1 MHAIRQKC
9 RPKHQVLILNCYP
22 RTVKGAVD
30 VKPNSS
36 ELSYLLYYATT
47 RRSKVQKVGAFLE
60 KKTASDVWR
69 ARIGNVQVTLQI
81 VAGLIE
87 KAPRDLPLYATHVLK
102 LLNIILSAHD
112 ITMVE
117 SSLLTFESFCQNHDE
132 ASLSADQE
140 YLCQYENIVSKY
152 ASLALENPSITNPTL
167 STPVAL
173 RWKNLGLQAIKSV
186 FSSEALASIA
196 GRLLNLIVPIL
207 LDTIWSENSDYI
219 NLLEQKTKVEVKFR
233 TRSFSRRRASIA
245 TIHTVETSS
254 SSKAALSGTTAD
266 ADKVAEED
274 NTVLSLECLRL
285 IFAVNNKAQIHGAT
299 LATLKYIGDFSIKQK
314 NNLLPT
320 ESRAIQIFQM
330 ISRWA
335 PVQDR
340 YTILVTTL
348 DLLVNSSID
357 IDIDDFQKQLLYAT
371 MIDSLLKSDI
381 NLIGLGV
388 LDVLIGL
395 IRHLLRVLQ
404 SSRPPSQEANT
415 ICEVST
421 TSDGQWPL
429 KNTTEAHIE
438 ALPKPILRKKLLE
451 KLQDCIGNLATHIY
465 YADQISDMV
474 SALIC
479 RIKLRSSTNL
489 QHLASTI
496 ESSTFVTSRSNP
508 TGDLEE
514 INSEGLFLFANARVS
529 VLKAINSILLTAS
542 LRKSLSVIGNLARNY
557 VSTRVWEG
565 THWLLCDND
574 NDVRKAYVAALL
586 TWMKYEMSE
595 YAPRMSDSKPI
606 IPSRTIK
613 VGTNINSNMRSIS
626 NTWPREKPTTK
637 RQHQSAFLDLLHLTI
652 YENALK
658 YSEREEEIIILYILL
673 HGLVDNL
680 GISAVRHGLPMI
692 FRLQYDISEQISPL
706 AKIHISSLCYGYF
719 WILCEKFKLNTTPVD
734 IEIQCEIH
742 RRQKNQLWLNEI
754 RYPPPCLDQIRTP
767 EQQDPSQTIL
777 LESLHP
783 DSLKPFTERLR
794 MVELI
799 FLSYSEGLMVQG
811 INSPTSPSRTC
822 TQPILDSSKPHIEFE
837 TSEDLKEQLISEW
850 SSETVAAQ
858 QSIKPESLSGS
869 RTGTSTLRHRNYLS
883 IGGNDRSYSPPAYNQ
898 SSRGYK
904 SESRS
909 SSNNGPK
916 VGLGSLKKTR
926 RTSEL
931 SPSTTGGSRQNS
943 ITRVEYLK
951 RILSG
956 QEQKVSRSR
965 IIENMTPSNA
975 SSESMLSYAYTTSEI
990 SFNPSQSN
998 LSQLEFS
1005 ASDREPNKLAESK
1018 SHDEESRHNAPLSSN
1033 PVLVDERFGFL
1044 SDSKEID
1051 TVPPIPSIPRLY
1063 KDELTAESELAL
1075 EDNDSICE
1083 KRGTRSQIQL
1093 LSKESP
1099 VALENFLKEIDVG
1112 SERATGYVTKP
1123 PY

>member
-81 VAGLIE
+81 VTGLIE

-102 LLNIILSAHD
+102 LLNIIISAHD

-117 SSLLTFESFCQNHDE
+117 SSLSTFESFCQNHDE

-140 YLCQYENIVSKY
+140 YLCQYEDIVSKY
-152 ASLALENPSITNPTL
+152 ASLASENTSVTNLTS
-167 STPVAL
+167 STPVVL
-173 RWKNLGLQAIKSV
+173 KWKNLGLQAIKSV

-207 LDTIWSENSDYI
+207 LDNIWSENSDYI
-219 NLLEQKTKVEVKFR
+219 NLLEQKTKVEVQFR
-233 TRSFSRRRASIA
+233 SKSFSRRRASVA

-285 IFAVNNKAQIHGAT
+285 IFAVNNKAQMHGAT
-299 LATLKYIGDFSIKQK
+299 LATLKYIGDCSIKQK
-314 NNLLPT
+314 ENSLPI

-348 DLLVNSSID
+348 DILVNSSIE
-357 IDIDDFQKQLLYAT
+357 IDDFQKQLLYAT

-381 NLIGLGV
+381 NLIGLSV
-388 LDVLIGL
+388 LDVLIRL
-395 IRHLLRVLQ
+395 VHHLLRVLQ

-415 ICEVST
+415 ISEVST

-429 KNTTEAHIE
+429 KNSTIVHIE

-451 KLQDCIGNLATHIY
+451 KLQECIGNLATHIY

-479 RIKLRSSTNL
+479 RIKSSSNTSMQSL
-489 QHLASTI
+489 GSTI
-496 ESSTFVTSRSNP
+496 ESSAFVKSTSNP
-508 TGDLEE
+508 TGDTEE
-514 INSEGLFLFANARVS
+514 VNPEGLFLFTNAKIS
-529 VLKAINSILLTAS
+529 VLKAIGSILFTAS
-542 LRKSLSVIGNLARNY
+542 LRKSLSVTGNLARNY

-565 THWLLCDND
+565 THWLLRDND
-574 NDVRKAYVAALL
+574 NRVRKEYVAALL

-595 YAPRMSDSKPI
+595 FPPRISDSK
-606 IPSRTIK
+606 STISPWTMK
-613 VGTNINSNMRSIS
+613 LDTNINSNMLSIS
-626 NTWPREKPTTK
+626 NTWPKDKATTK

-658 YSEREEEIIILYILL
+658 FSEKEEEIIMLHIIL

-680 GISAVRHGLPMI
+680 GINAVRHGLPMM
-692 FRLQYDISEQISPL
+692 FRLQEDISEQITPL
-706 AKIHISSLCYGYF
+706 SRIHISSLCYGYF
-719 WILCEKFKLNTTPVD
+719 WILCEKFKLNSTPVD
-734 IEIQCEIH
+734 IEIQHEIH
-742 RRQKNQLWLNEI
+742 RRQKNLLWLNKI
-754 RYPPPCLDQIRTP
+754 RCPPTCLDQIRISD
-767 EQQDPSQTIL
+767 QQGSSQAVS
-777 LESLHP
+777 LENLHS
-783 DSLKPFTERLR
+783 DSLKPFTGRLQ
-794 MVELI
+794 MVESILT
-799 FLSYSEGLMVQG
+799 SYIEGLLAQG
-811 INSPTSPSRTC
+811 TNSSISPSRTS
-822 TQPILDSSKPHIEFE
+822 TQPIMDSSKPHLEFE
-837 TSEDLKEQLISEW
+837 IPEDLKEQLNSEW

-883 IGGNDRSYSPPAYNQ
+883 ISGNDRSYSPPAYNQ
-898 SSRGYK
+898 LPRGYK
-904 SESRS
+904 SGSRS
-909 SSNNGPK
+909 SSNNGPN
-916 VGLGSLKKTR
+916 VVLASLKKTR

-931 SPSTTGGSRQNS
+931 SPSISKDSGRNS

-951 RILSG
+951 RVLSG
-956 QEQKVSRSR
+956 QERKILRGR
-965 IIENMTPSNA
+965 ITGNVTPSDA

-1005 ASDREPNKLAESK
+1005 ASDRESNKLIRSK
-1018 SHDEESRHNAPLSSN
+1018 SHDEESRCNAPLSSN
-1033 PVLVDERFGFL
+1033 PVYDDERFSFL
-1044 SDSKEID
+1044 SNSKEID
-1051 TVPPIPSIPRLY
+1051 KVPPIPSIPRLY
-1063 KDELTAESELAL
+1063 KDEHAAESDLTL
-1075 EDNDSICE
+1075 EDKPRSE
-1083 KRGTRSQIQL
+1083 KKVTRSQIQL
-1093 LSKESP
+1093 FPKESS
-1099 VALENFLKEIDVG
+1099 VAFENFLKEIDVG
-1112 SERATGYVTKP
+1112 SKREPSYITKP

>member
-117 SSLLTFESFCQNHDE
+117 SSLSTFESFCQNHDE

-140 YLCQYENIVSKY
+140 YLCQYEDIVSKY
-152 ASLALENPSITNPTL
+152 ASLASENPSITNPTS

-173 RWKNLGLQAIKSV
+173 KWKNLGLQAIKSV

-196 GRLLNLIVPIL
+196 GRLLNLIIPIL
-207 LDTIWSENSDYI
+207 LDNIWSENSDYI
-219 NLLEQKTKVEVKFR
+219 NLLEQKTKVEEKFR
-233 TRSFSRRRASIA
+233 SKSFSRRRASIA

-285 IFAVNNKAQIHGAT
+285 IFAVNNKAQMHVAT
-299 LATLKYIGDFSIKQK
+299 LATLKYIGDCSVKQK
-314 NNLLPT
+314 ENSLPI

-348 DLLVNSSID
+348 DILVNSS
-357 IDIDDFQKQLLYAT
+357 IDIDDFQKQLLYST

-381 NLIGLGV
+381 NLIGLSV

-395 IRHLLRVLQ
+395 VQHLLRVLQ

-415 ICEVST
+415 ICKVST

-429 KNTTEAHIE
+429 KNSTEAHIE

-451 KLQDCIGNLATHIY
+451 RLQDCIGNLATHIY

-474 SALIC
+474 SALIY
-479 RIKLRSSTNL
+479 RIKSRSSTNMPS
-489 QHLASTI
+489 LASTI
-496 ESSTFVTSRSNP
+496 ESSTFITSTSNP
-508 TGDLEE
+508 SGDLEE
-514 INSEGLFLFANARVS
+514 VNSEELFLFTNARVS
-529 VLKAINSILLTAS
+529 VLKAIKSILLTAS
-542 LRKSLSVIGNLARNY
+542 HRKSLSVVGNLARNY

-565 THWLLCDND
+565 THWLLRDND

-586 TWMKYEMSE
+586 TWMKYEISE
-595 YAPRMSDSKPI
+595 FAPRMSDSKSTL
-606 IPSRTIK
+606 PSRTMK
-613 VGTNINSNMRSIS
+613 LDTNMHSNIRSIS
-626 NTWPREKPTTK
+626 NTWPKEKATTK
-637 RQHQSAFLDLLHLTI
+637 RQPQSAFLDLLHLTI

-658 YSEREEEIIILYILL
+658 YSEREDEIIILHILL

-680 GISAVRHGLPMI
+680 GLNAVRHGLPMI
-692 FRLQYDISEQISPL
+692 FRLQEDISEQVTPL
-706 AKIHISSLCYGYF
+706 SRIRISSLCYGYF
-719 WILCEKFKLNTTPVD
+719 WILSEKFKLNSTPVD
-734 IEIQCEIH
+734 IEIQREIH
-742 RRQKNQLWLNEI
+742 RRQKNQLWLDKL
-754 RYPPPCLDQIRTP
+754 RCPPPCLDQIRAP
-767 EQQDPSQTIL
+767 DQQDLSQTL
-777 LESLHP
+777 SFEDLHSE
-783 DSLKPFTERLR
+783 SLKPFTRRLQI
-794 MVELI
+794 VESI
-799 FLSYSEGLMVQG
+799 ISSYIEGLIAQG
-811 INSPTSPSRTC
+811 TNSSISPSRSC
-822 TQPILDSSKPHIEFE
+822 FQPILDSSKSYVDFE
-837 TSEDLKEQLISEW
+837 IPEDLKEQLISEW
-850 SSETVAAQ
+850 SPETVAVQ

-898 SSRGYK
+898 SPRGYK
-904 SESRS
+904 SGSRS

-931 SPSTTGGSRQNS
+931 SPSISRGSRRNS

-956 QEQKVSRSR
+956 QERKVSRGR
-965 IIENMTPSNA
+965 ITGIVTPSDA

-1005 ASDREPNKLAESK
+1005 ASERESNKLVRPK
-1018 SHDEESRHNAPLSSN
+1018 SHEEESRLNAPLSSN
-1033 PVLVDERFGFL
+1033 PVIVDERFSFL
-1044 SDSKEID
+1044 SNSKEID

-1063 KDELTAESELAL
+1063 KDELTSESELVL
-1075 EDNDSICE
+1075 EDNKSIIE
-1083 KRGTRSQIQL
+1083 KKATRSQIQL
-1093 LSKESP
+1093 FSKESS
-1099 VALENFLKEIDVG
+1099 VAFENFLKEIDV
-1112 SERATGYVTKP
+1112 
-1123 PY
+1123 